1 MCHAAAAESP
11 SSVAMGWGSTRGA
24 QVVLTQPEPVPKDA
38 VLTLCIRNLNL
49 GRVSRTVGLIALV
62 NPGEKSCGVLCLFFF
77 SLVSAG
83 FSLRGLV
90 FVSLR
95 LNRDGS
101 LDLLRNVFK

>member
-62 NPGEKSCGVLCLFFF
+62 NPGEKKLWCF
-77 SLVSAG
+77 
-83 FSLRGLV
+83 V
-90 FVSLR
+90 FV
-95 LNRDGS
+95 
-101 LDLLRNVFK
+101 FF